1 MTKNKDVLKDVEI
14 TSPESDVVISNNKRK
29 IIKIFVEK
37 SLKMLPSLKR
47 MVSEG
52 KKDKE
57 DIIKALIDMNELMD
71 MEDEDTGKPITRS
84 DLEAMTITELTEMFE
99 EALKYM
105 EKNI

>member
-84 DLEAMTITELTEMFE
+84 DLEAMTIAELTEMFE